1 MTSVPTHILVV
12 DDDRAVRLHVA
23 RQLQQ
28 YQYTVTSAIDGQ
40 EALMLLQAQPFDL
53 VLLDVVMPKL
63 DGYRVLMQ
71 LKRDPVLCS
80 IPVIMIS
87 ALDDLDRAIRCIEQ
101 GAEDYLAKPLNQ
113 VLLRARISASLERKR
128 LRDQEQAYLK
138 QLQAEKEAAET
149 AHRAKSAFLANMSHE
164 LRTPLN
170 AIMGYSEML
179 QEDLQAEGIVDHLA
193 DLQKIHA
200 SGKHLLHLI
209 DSILDLAKIEAGK
222 MDLHLEQFAVS
233 PLIEQII
240 KEIHPVIAAKGNG
253 LKVCAPT
260 LSAEL
265 YADPSKIR
273 QILLNLLNNAN
284 KFMDAGTVVLAVE
297 EHSHLAAPQLPQP
310 YPAALIADEVDW
322 IAIKV
327 SDTGIGMTPVQME
340 QVFQAFTQADDST
353 TRKHSGAGLGLTI
366 ARRFCQLM
374 GGDILVDSEVGKG
387 STFAVWLPILTQRS
401 RGELLQS
408 ALPLSR

>member
-1 MTSVPTHILVV
+1 
-12 DDDRAVRLHVA
+12 
-23 RQLQQ
+23 
-28 YQYTVTSAIDGQ
+28 
-40 EALMLLQAQPFDL
+40 
-53 VLLDVVMPKL
+53 MPKL
-63 DGYRVLMQ
+63 DGYQVLTQ
-71 LKRDPVLCS
+71 LKRDPALCS

-87 ALDDLDRAIRCIEQ
+87 AVDDLDRAIRCIEQ

-138 QLQAEKEAAET
+138 QLQAEKEAAEM

-222 MDLHLEQFAVS
+222 MDLHLEQFAIS
-233 PLIEQII
+233 PLIDQIV
-240 KEIHPVIAAKGNG
+240 KESHPVISAKGNR
-253 LKVCAPT
+253 LQVCIPV

-284 KFMDAGTVVLAVE
+284 KFMEAGTVVLAVE
-297 EHSHLAAPQLPQP
+297 EHSHSATSPLPSP
-310 YPAALIADEVDW
+310 RPAALSADGVDW

-340 QVFQAFTQADDST
+340 QVFHAFTQADDST
-353 TRKHSGAGLGLTI
+353 TRKYSGAGLGLTI

-374 GGDILVDSEVGKG
+374 GGDILVESEVGKG
-387 STFAVWLPILTQRS
+387 STFAVWLPIMTRRS
-401 RGELLQS
+401 SSELLQS
-408 ALPLSR
+408 AIQLSR